1 MIHFLKNLPTFN
13 LILFLSEIVSA
24 NFSGTYKVTYLILI
38 MVEDNFATL
47 TYAQLLKEDLGI
59 FRLVPKEGSIPDF
72 KPGQFLT
79 MGMPVKAEGGKVVR
93 RAYSIASHPENKKCF
108 EFVIRW
114 VRKPFPGRLTTELFN
129 AKEGD
134 EIRWLNPTGHLTIND
149 ELPNGEP
156 DTRRIVCIGGGTGLA
171 PFVSYAQHLHD
182 IGDKREI
189 VVLHGA
195 SYVDELS
202 YKQLLTDLEN
212 ESIDRGA
219 DKWNF
224 KYRAA
229 ISRPQEWFNRAWRGQ
244 TGRVEQFLRSK
255 MDEKSPLEELVG
267 EKITKENTMFYICG
281 WQGTI
286 DGTMDYLENK
296 DFVTERNKRED
307 GSYEV
312 KFESYG

>member
-24 NFSGTYKVTYLILI
+24 NLSGTYKVTNLILI

-79 MGMPVKAEGGKVVR
+79 MGMPVKAEGGKIVR

-229 ISRPQEWFNRAWRGQ
+229 ISRPQEWFNRAWKGQ
-244 TGRVEQFLRSK
+244 TGRVEQFLRAK
-255 MDEKSPLEELVG
+255 MDENSPLEELVG

-296 DFVTERNKRED
+296 DFVTERNKRGD